1 VGFHQVAV
9 GASCRA
15 DESPAAVVIHHM
27 AGFGWVDESH
37 IGSSRVVVGGG

>member
-1 VGFHQVAV
+1 
-9 GASCRA
+9 
-15 DESPAAVVIHHM
+15 VIHHM